1 MFLSRYAEAFS
12 SSDAK
17 QRLDEECRYYAI
29 QILASNIIYL
39 LRSHRVLAGL
49 SPQEFAA
56 FIHHRYNAVVE
67 MLQQAEIHETIGFSK
82 SIVSTMRALIKDIDK
97 HYGFIP

>member
-1 MFLSRYAEAFS
+1 
-12 SSDAK
+12 
-17 QRLDEECRYYAI
+17 
-29 QILASNIIYL
+29 
-39 LRSHRVLAGL
+39 
-49 SPQEFAA
+49 
-56 FIHHRYNAVVE
+56 VVE